1 MAKVKL
7 APVIERISGEVGEG
21 TVLRWQHGKQTL
33 VKTPDMSRVKW
44 SEAQKA
50 HRLKFR
56 EAVVYAR
63 LAMADPEVHA
73 RYEEDAV
80 RKGKRPFDLA
90 ISDYFKGRNLLTG
103 NMQRA

>member
-7 APVIERISGEVGEG
+7 APVIERISGEVGGG
-21 TVLRWQHGKQTL
+21 TVLRWQQGRQTL
-33 VKTPDMSRVKW
+33 CKSPDMSHVKW
-44 SEAQKA
+44 SESQKA

-73 RYEEDAV
+73 RYEEESA
-80 RKGKRPFDLA
+80 RKGRRPFALA
-90 ISDYFKGRNLLTG
+90 VSDYFKGRNLLKS
-103 NMQRA
+103 A